1 MKSRILAFAGHKQSG
16 KTTCCNFL
24 HGYQLRAQR
33 IIDDFI
39 LTDEGKLVIDT
50 DMILPDG
57 KQQKTKG
64 FLDIKR
70 SDLEFAEWAAY
81 SMWPYVKIY
90 SFSDP
95 LKEISIGLFGLS
107 REQCY
112 GTDGQKNTLTNIK
125 WGDLPISK
133 KEIGKRAKKKMTA
146 REFLQ
151 YFGTNICRSIKE
163 NVWSERC
170 IKDIEN
176 ENPLLAVI
184 DDCRFVNEVDAV
196 QGAGGKIIKLT
207 RSLYQDSHH
216 SECALDDWENYDA
229 IIDNKKLSIHE
240 TCVEVIRI
248 LTEWGWLATEIQAPL
263 NQQPAP
269 QESKPELVGGIHKF
283 KED

>member
-1 MKSRILAFAGHKQSG
+1 MKSRILGFAGHKQSG

-33 IIDDFI
+33 IIEDFI
-39 LTDEGKLVIDT
+39 ITDEGKLVIDT
-50 DMILPDG
+50 DMVLPDG
-57 KQQKTKG
+57 QQQKSKG
-64 FLDIKR
+64 FLNVKR

-81 SMWPYVKIY
+81 SMWPYVKNY

-95 LKEISIGLFGLS
+95 LKEISIGLFGLT

-112 GTDGQKNTLTNIK
+112 GTDKQKNTLTNIK
-125 WGDLPISK
+125 WGSLPISK
-133 KEIGKRAKKKMTA
+133 KEIGKKANKKMTA

-151 YFGTNICRSIKE
+151 YFGTNIFRSIKPD
-163 NVWSERC
+163 VWAERC

-184 DDCRFVNEVDAV
+184 DDCRFMNEVDAI
-196 QGAGGKIIKLT
+196 QNAGGKIIKLT
-207 RSLYQDSHH
+207 RSIHEDSHS

-240 TCVEVIRI
+240 TCIEIINI
-248 LTEWGWLATEIQAPL
+248 LTDWGWLASEVKPL
-263 NQQPAP
+263 VDENP
-269 QESKPELVGGIHKF
+269 KPELVGGIHKF

>member
-1 MKSRILAFAGHKQSG
+1 MKSRILGFAGHKQSG

-33 IIDDFI
+33 IIDDFVI
-39 LTDEGKLVIDT
+39 TDEGKLVIGT

-57 KQQKTKG
+57 KQQKSNG
-64 FLDIKR
+64 FLDVKR
-70 SDLEFAEWAAY
+70 ADLEFAEWAAY
-81 SMWPYVKIY
+81 SMWPYVKNY

-95 LKEISIGLFGLS
+95 LKEISIGLFGLTH
-107 REQCY
+107 EQCY

-133 KEIGKRAKKKMTA
+133 KEIGKKTNKKMTA

-151 YFGTNICRSIKE
+151 YFGTNIFRSIKE
-163 NVWSERC
+163 DVWAERC

-184 DDCRFVNEVDAV
+184 DDCRFMNEVDAI
-196 QGAGGKIIKLT
+196 QNAGGKIIKLT
-207 RSLYQDSHH
+207 RSVYKDSHS

-229 IIDNKKLSIHE
+229 IVENDKLSIHE
-240 TCVEVIRI
+240 TCVEIIKI
-248 LTEWGWLATEIQAPL
+248 LTNWGWLGAEVAP
-263 NQQPAP
+263 PSEEKP
-269 QESKPELVGGIHKF
+269 EPELVGGIHKF
-283 KED
+283 KKDE